1 MSDTE
6 KHVKTEHVKT
16 EKVEKA
22 EKSDKGDN
30 EPAHAV
36 IVDLGTRATKQV
48 DRLRKGR
55 GRLMDEVQEC
65 IDELAANGQVAPGAQ
80 PIIVIVSERTAE
92 RAAQMFTPA
101 SFMQLATPMMVMPFS
116 VDEDDDEDDD
126 D

>member
-22 EKSDKGDN
+22 EKADKNSQG
-30 EPAHAV
+30 PASAV
-36 IVDLGTRATKQV
+36 VIDLGTRATKQV

-55 GRLMDEVQEC
+55 GKLLDEVQEC

-92 RAAQMFTPA
+92 RVGHMLSPA
-101 SFMQLATPMMVMPFS
+101 SFVQLATPMMVVPWS
-116 VDEDDDEDDD
+116 DDDEDEEDD

>member
-16 EKVEKA
+16 EKVEKT
-22 EKSDKGDN
+22 EKSDKHQ
-30 EPAHAV
+30 EPAHSVV
-36 IVDLGTRATKQV
+36 IDLGTRATKQV

-55 GRLMDEVQEC
+55 GKLMDEVQEC
-65 IDELAANGQVAPGAQ
+65 IDELAANGQVAAGAQ

-92 RAAQMFTPA
+92 RVGHMLSPA
-101 SFMQLATPMMVMPFS
+101 SFVQLATPMMVVPWS
-116 VDEDDDEDDD
+116 DDDEDEDDD